1 MIVTAMMLTM
11 AAMARPVDPATARRV
26 AEVYL
31 QAQGMRNTAA
41 LVDVTSETP
50 FTEFYIFAAPE
61 GGFVL
66 VSGDDCVI
74 PVLGYS
80 ATTRFVTKEM
90 PKHVRAWLQA
100 CEEEI
105 RWWKNREAGN
115 LSQAGSP
122 QPLWPMLEAGQM
134 PEPQVETS
142 VSPLLTTTWN
152 QSPYYNEFCPY
163 DSASDAL
170 VVAGCV
176 AIATAQVMKYWNY
189 PATGYG
195 SHTYTSQ
202 RTIDGVT
209 YTYPN
214 LTADFGATTYD
225 WTNMPNALTGASS
238 TTEVNAVATLAYH
251 VGVAVEME
259 YSPTFSGA
267 YNFYDYDG
275 FRPSSQ
281 LALAKYFKYRPDMT
295 ILARDDYS
303 DAEFCAR
310 LRAELDQSRPILFH
324 GYNLDDGHSFVI
336 DGYNNDGLF
345 HVNWG
350 WGGYND
356 GYFPMGSLNPGVGG
370 IGGNS
375 SGTYNMYNAALIG
388 IQPNPDWDTTS
399 TTTFTTVSN
408 GSGTIGGSGTFL
420 YGDTVSLWASANAG
434 NRFGGWSDGCKYN
447 PRKFFANGGS
457 YTVTANF
464 DSVMGDTL
472 HYCPGN
478 SCLAYFGYPEGNVS
492 IWGIRLPKAIL
503 ADSATLKAV
512 QFYVASAGTYQ
523 LTVYTGGMHAV
534 TAATTMATYYENDLY
549 QWQTIVLP
557 SPVNTSSDIW
567 IVFSSSA
574 EYPAAFTY
582 GAGRPEAFLWGSG
595 LDQFGQEWDKTAMIK
610 GIFSDSVEV
619 PAPAVHAEGPV
630 QGGVNAGLS
639 FSATA
644 TQGATITWSFPGGT
658 PATANGSPAT
668 TMWSTAGVHQAI
680 ATVTSSVGSVSD
692 TVEVMV
698 VDYNAGDTISYCL
711 DRPDYKGVAYAETW
725 WGIMIPPQY
734 LVYRDTLKEVL
745 LYVRNAGDYTLN
757 VHVGGNEPTGPVVYT
772 KTYTFDDENDY
783 VHCQLD
789 SALAIDKTQNL
800 WIIFYST
807 VPFAARACIYVD
819 EPNSDWISGNNINWV
834 GMHLW
839 GPEHAMSWM
848 MKAVTSKTVTPQAVV
863 TVDDASPSMVRVNG
877 RTITVMADN
886 EATFYDVQGRLL
898 ATGNELTVDAAGVY
912 LVRLGTATR
921 KVVIK

>member
-1 MIVTAMMLTM
+1 MIVTAMVLTM

-50 FTEFYIFAAPE
+50 FTEFYVFAAPE

-80 ATTRFVTKEM
+80 ATTHFVTKEM

-105 RWWKNREAGN
+105 RWWKNQNAGS
-115 LSQAGSP
+115 SQAF
-122 QPLWPMLEAGQM
+122 WPMLETGHM

-152 QSPYYNEFCPY
+152 QSPYYNALCPY
-163 DSASDAL
+163 DSAFDAL

-176 AIATAQVMKYWNY
+176 AISTAQVMKYWNY

-195 SHTYTSQ
+195 SNTYTCST
-202 RTIDGVT
+202 TIDGVT

-225 WTNMPNALTGASS
+225 WANMPDALTAVSS
-238 TTEVNAVATLAYH
+238 PTEVNAVATLVYH
-251 VGVAVEME
+251 VGVADEMV
-259 YSPTFSGA
+259 YSPFGSGTSDLDGD
-267 YNFYDYDG
+267 DYL
-275 FRPSSQ
+275 RPSS
-281 LALAKYFKYRPDMT
+281 LASLVRYFKYRPD
-295 ILARDDYS
+295 LAVLTRDDYS

-310 LRAELDQSRPILFH
+310 LRAELDQSRPTILH
-324 GYNLDDGHSFVI
+324 GYDEEGGHSFVI

-350 WGGYND
+350 WGGHYD
-356 GYFPMGSLNPGVGG
+356 GYYPMGSLNPGADG
-370 IGGNS
+370 IGSNP
-375 SGTYNMYNAALIG
+375 SGTFNEYVEVLIG
-388 IQPNPDWDTTS
+388 IQPNTDWDTTG
-399 TTTFTTVSN
+399 TTVIAVNGN
-408 GSGTIGGSGTFL
+408 GSGTTGGGGTFL
-420 YGDTVSLWASANAG
+420 YGDTVSLWASASAG
-434 NRFGGWSDGCKYN
+434 NRFGGWSDGCKSN
-447 PRKFFANGGS
+447 PRRFLVNGGS
-457 YTVTANF
+457 YTLTANF
-464 DSVMGDTL
+464 DSIMGDTL

-478 SCLAYFGYPEGNVS
+478 HRRSSYGSGGNTTT
-492 IWGIRLPKAIL
+492 WGIKLPKSIL

-512 QFYVASAGTYQ
+512 QFYVSYPGAYQ
-523 LTVYTGGMHAV
+523 LTVYTGSMHQD
-534 TAATTMATYYENDLY
+534 TATTTWATYYEADRY
-549 QWQTIVLP
+549 QWHTIVLP

-567 IVFSSSA
+567 IVFTSSA
-574 EYPAAFTY
+574 SYPAAFTY
-582 GAGRPEAFLWGSG
+582 GTGRPEAFLWGDDLYQVG
-595 LDQFGQEWDKTAMIK
+595 EDWNVTAMIK

-619 PAPAVHAEGPV
+619 PAPFIHAEGPV
-630 QGGVNAGLS
+630 QGDVNEEFS
-639 FSATA
+639 FSAIA
-644 TQGATITWSFPGGT
+644 TPGTTITWTFPGGT
-658 PATANGSPAT
+658 PATADGAFVT
-668 TMWSTAGVHQAI
+668 TRWSTAGVHQAI
-680 ATVTSSVGSVSD
+680 ATVTNSVGSVSD
-692 TVEVMV
+692 TVEVTV
-698 VDYNAGDTISYCL
+698 VDYCAGDTISYCL
-711 DRPDYKGVAYAETW
+711 DRPPVKGTGYPETW

-745 LYVRNAGDYTLN
+745 LFVGSAGDYTLN

-772 KTYTFDDENDY
+772 KTYTFDDEDDY
-783 VHCQLD
+783 VHCPLD
-789 SALAIDKTQNL
+789 SALAIDRNQNL
-800 WIIFYST
+800 WIIFKST
-807 VPFAARACIYVD
+807 APFAACACIYVD
-819 EPNSDWISGNNINWV
+819 EPNSDWISPDGNGWTV
-834 GMHLW
+834 MHAW
-839 GPEHAMSWM
+839 GPVAAASWL